1 MEIDIATDIRNAR
14 ILVVDD
20 QENIRQLFQEMLRY
34 AGFKAETVENASAA
48 QKRLL
53 ERSFDAVFTDI
64 SMPDMDG
71 IEFLKKIK
79 EILPDMQVVMVTGY
93 PSVETASKAVRAGAY
108 DYLTKP
114 VTQHV
119 LTRVA
124 KRAVETK
131 RLKEEKR
138 RLAEKNYQY
147 GKGLE
152 KLVAA
157 KSREL
162 LKSKKRYA
170 LATSAGKVG
179 VWDLDFEMGEIY
191 IDPNLKAML
200 GYEDHEI
207 ENQKDDLHR
216 FVHADDVGKV
226 IAAAKAHF
234 EGLTP
239 QFEVTHRMLHKDGTI
254 RWFLTRGTAMRDA
267 KGKAYRMVGT
277 ESDITNQK
285 LAEAELKRRNTIL
298 EAVRFVSDALLRSTA
313 WGECINE
320 VLERLG
326 GATKVSRVYIFENSR
341 AENGDL
347 LANHR
352 YEWINPEIKPK
363 IEYPELIGFSYED
376 AGFGRW
382 ERTLGKNRLIK
393 GFVRNFPKTEHEALT
408 HQNILSIIVVPIFVE
423 SQWWGFIG
431 FDECLVERDWS
442 LPEIEMLKVA
452 AGTLGAAM
460 YREQQGMERMRLVT
474 AIEQSKESIIIT
486 DSDGIIQYVNPAFEV
501 ITGYK
506 KDEAVGRT
514 PTSLLKS
521 GRQDD
526 QFYREMWKT
535 IKNGNVWR
543 GHFINKKKDGGLFE
557 EDAAISPVKNAE
569 GKIKNYVAIKRDV
582 TEKKRLES
590 IAEAANLMENIGYI
604 FSGIRHEIGNP
615 INSLKMTLTVL
626 NESLGTFNGETVQEF
641 LERSLHEVGRVEYL
655 LKTLRNFNMFE
666 RPNVQSLRIDT
677 FMEKFLSLVA
687 DDFKGKG
694 IHIET
699 LSSPWAMEGLVDPRA
714 LHQVMLNLTTNSADA
729 LVDIANP
736 QIAFSFSKLGEWI
749 YIKVIDNGCGMS
761 SEQKKDLFKPF
772 LTSKVGGTGLGLVI
786 VKKMLSKMNCTIDIE
801 SRINV
806 GTTVTI
812 SIPAG

>member
-1 MEIDIATDIRNAR
+1 LKIDIATDISNAR
-14 ILVVDD
+14 ILIVDD
-20 QENIRQLFQEMLRY
+20 KEEIRQILQEMLNS

-48 QKRLL
+48 QERLL

-64 SMPDMDG
+64 AMPDMDG
-71 IEFLKKIK
+71 IDFLKKIR
-79 EILPDMQVVMVTGY
+79 EILPDMQVVLVTGY

-114 VTQHV
+114 VTQEV

-138 RLAEKNYQY
+138 RLAEENYQY
-147 GKGLE
+147 GRNLE
-152 KLVAA
+152 KLVTA

-179 VWDLDFEMGEIY
+179 VWDLDFEFGEIY

-207 ENQKDDLHR
+207 GNHRDDLQR
-216 FVHADDVGKV
+216 LVHADDMEKL
-226 IAAAKAHF
+226 IKAAKAHF
-234 EGLTP
+234 DGLTP
-239 QFEVTHRMLHKDGTI
+239 QLEVTHRMLHRDGTT
-254 RWFLTRGTAMRDA
+254 RWFLTRGTALWDA
-267 KGKAYRMVGT
+267 MGETYRMVGT
-277 ESDITNQK
+277 QSDITNQK
-285 LAEAELKRRNTIL
+285 LAEEELKKRNRIL
-298 EAVRFVSDALLRSTA
+298 EAVRFISEALLRSA
-313 WGECINE
+313 VWDESINE

-326 GATKVSRVYIFENSR
+326 SATKVSRVYIFENSR
-341 AENGDL
+341 ADNGDL
-347 LANHR
+347 LAKHR
-352 YEWINPEIKPK
+352 HEWINPEIKPK
-363 IEYPELIGFSYED
+363 IKSLEFIDFSYED

-382 ERTLGKNRLIK
+382 ERTLGKSRLIK
-393 GFVRNFPKTEHEALT
+393 GFVRNFPKAEHEALT
-408 HQNILSIIVVPIFVE
+408 HRNILSIIVVPIFVE
-423 SQWWGFIG
+423 SQWWGFIS
-431 FDECLVERDWS
+431 FEECLVERDWS
-442 LPEIEMLKVA
+442 LPEIETFKVA
-452 AGTLGAAM
+452 AGTLGAAI
-460 YREQQGMERMRLVT
+460 YREQQGMERMRLAT
-474 AIEQSKESIIIT
+474 AIEQSRESIIIT
-486 DSDGIIQYVNPAFEV
+486 DSDGIIEYVNPAFEV

-506 KDEAVGRT
+506 KDEAVGQR
-514 PTSLLKS
+514 PTNLLKS
-521 GRQDD
+521 GRQDN
-526 QFYREMWKT
+526 QFYREMWET

-543 GHFINKKKDGGLFE
+543 GHFINKKKAGALFE

-569 GKIKNYVAIKRDV
+569 GKIINYVAIKRDV

-590 IAEAANLMENIGYI
+590 IAEAANLMKNIGYV

-626 NESLGTFNGETVQEF
+626 NESLETFSGEKVQDF
-641 LERSLHEVGRVEYL
+641 LKRSLHEVGRVEYL

-687 DDFKGKG
+687 DDFKRKG
-694 IHIET
+694 INIET
-699 LSSPWAMEGLVDPRA
+699 LSSPRAMEGLVDPRA

-729 LVDIANP
+729 LMDIENP
-736 QIAFSFSKLGEWI
+736 QIGFSFRKLGEWI

-761 SEQKKDLFKPF
+761 PEQKKDLFKPF
-772 LTSKVGGTGLGLVI
+772 FTSKVNGTGLGLVI

-801 SRINV
+801 SRENV

-812 SIPAG
+812 SIPEG